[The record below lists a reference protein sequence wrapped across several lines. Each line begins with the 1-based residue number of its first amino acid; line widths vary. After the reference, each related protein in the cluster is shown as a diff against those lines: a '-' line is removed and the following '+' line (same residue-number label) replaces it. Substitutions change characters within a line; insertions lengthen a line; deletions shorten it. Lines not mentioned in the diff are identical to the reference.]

1 MNQQLAALGP
11 PFVPDMRPAPVLTLA
26 CMPLPSQIVDERMWG
41 DDDRKD
47 KPDKPDDKYDKDA
60 PLQVCL
66 VKP

>member
-1 MNQQLAALGP
+1 
-11 PFVPDMRPAPVLTLA
+11 
-26 CMPLPSQIVDERMWG
+26 MWG